1 MNRLTSKLQNLK
13 ENNKKALVAYLVA
26 GDPDLDTSIDLMH
39 LFVDSGV
46 DVIEIGVPFT
56 DPIAEGPTIQKAHDR
71 ALKNNISLKM
81 ILELVDKFR
90 ETNTETPIVL
100 MGYLNTFISHI
111 DLVQSIGENSA
122 DSILVVDVP
131 GELNLQTYGI
141 TNPNINTIS
150 LISPTTKDD
159 RVESI
164 AKNSTGFIYY
174 VTLRGVTGSSNLNI
188 EEIKKA
194 DIHQAAGLKVFMGAS
209 TGHMLVDDLDAL
221 DDIFHYSPLIVVTHC
236 EDQKTVE
243 RNEQLFHEK
252 YGEGV
257 SPEHHHL
264 IRDVESCY
272 ISSSLAVSL
281 AKKYDADLHVFH
293 LTTEKEMELFS
304 AGEADQ
310 KKITAEVCVHHMYFN
325 DSYYA
330 ELGNQIKCNP
340 SIKQESDRQALIKAL
355 LENKIDIIATD
366 HAPHTWEEKS
376 RAYTE
381 APAGLPLVQHG
392 LQILMDLYH
401 QDVLSL
407 ETIVE
412 KTSHNIAKRF
422 QVKDRGYIRE
432 GYYADLAILD
442 HEKPYEVSKENIL
455 YKCGWS
461 PFEGH
466 SFKSSIFMTIIN
478 GNIAFQDGRVS
489 KNLPFGMQIE
499 FDR

>member
-1 MNRLTSKLQNLK
+1 MKKTLIKNARVVNEGNIKKRDILIDGDIILKISKSINVNATDITII
-13 ENNKKALVAYLVA
+13 EADNNYLIP
-26 GDPDLDTSIDLMH
+26 GLIDDQVH
-39 LFVDSGV
+39 
-46 DVIEIGVPFT
+46 
-56 DPIAEGPTIQKAHDR
+56 
-71 ALKNNISLKM
+71 
-81 ILELVDKFR
+81 FR
-90 ETNTETPIVL
+90 EPGLTHKGEIATESKAGLAGGVTSYFE
-100 MGYLNTFISHI
+100 M
-111 DLVQSIGENSA
+111 
-122 DSILVVDVP
+122 
-131 GELNLQTYGI
+131 
-141 TNPNINTIS
+141 PNVN
-150 LISPTTKDD
+150 PTTTTNENLTKKFQL
-159 RVESI
+159 
-164 AKNSTGFIYY
+164 AST
-174 VTLRGVTGSSNLNI
+174 RSASNYSFHLGASNTNI

-221 DDIFHYSPLIVVTHC
+221 DDIFNHSPLIVVTHC

-252 YGEGV
+252 YGDGV

-272 ISSSLAVSL
+272 LSSSLAVNL

-304 AGEADQ
+304 VGEADQ
-310 KKITAEVCVHHMYFN
+310 KKITAEVCVHHMFFN
-325 DSYYA
+325 DSYYP

-392 LQILMDLYH
+392 LQILMDFYH
-401 QDVLSL
+401 QDILTL

-432 GYYADLAILD
+432 GYFADLAILD
-442 HEKPYEVSKENIL
+442 HDKPYEVSKENIL

-466 SFKSSIFMTIIN
+466 SFQSSIFMTIIN
-478 GNIAFQDGRVS
+478 GNVAFKDGKV
-489 KNLPFGMQIE
+489 NEDLPFGMQIE
-499 FDR
+499 FNR